1 MVSMTRG
8 TSPAAQAPSMN
19 RRTFLK
25 SAAAVTGAAAAAGTL
40 GSLAPNSAYAEENPD
55 KVFAGVCRGNCHC
68 GCPLDVFVRDG
79 HVVRTA
85 AHKMPDPRYTRI
97 CSKGLTNLFRTYSKE
112 RIQYPMKRVAGAARG
127 SDEWERISWDQA
139 IDEIS
144 AKIKQVQ
151 AESGKDSFCMIF
163 DASGNYGIASGT
175 NSPSYSYRFLNATGA
190 SGIIED
196 VDRGMIPLYSH
207 LMCHGMYYGSNVW
220 FEDWDKAKTLILWAA
235 NDFQSTIQISQ
246 FILNAQEAGTKVIC
260 IDPQFSLTAAK
271 CDMHIPLRPGSDG
284 LLIMAMMKTI
294 LDNGWEDLDYIL
306 NWTSATWLMHKDALT
321 FVHCSELG
329 IEAEGDPYVVFD
341 KATGE
346 FVPMGTAADPMHIS
360 DGTLEMNGVK
370 MRTSF
375 DIIIEDLN
383 QYTMDQ
389 YAEMTRLSKDLIYE
403 LTDIY
408 ANNGPAIIHTRF
420 GFNHYGNATYTYTAQ
435 AMLPAFCGYYN
446 KPYSGMSSF
455 INGGSVNMWAMIP
468 PNRETPAS
476 LINFQPQYGPVIPW
490 SKFADLIEK
499 KTWNGVPLTPRVLYA
514 YCSDFLSNFSDRN
527 RNKALLDKL
536 EMVVV
541 ADCFMNDTARYADYV
556 LPASFWFEQ
565 EDMYP
570 TAQQSHVYAA
580 LQEKAIEPLFESKPD
595 FEIFNLLFDALGL
608 GNCKVNTPREW
619 IEMALDT
626 DENRAIGVTP
636 AALYR
641 DKVVQNYYPAKGFY
655 PPYGPLTWVCEPQVL
670 YTVWNDGQAVDPVP
684 QQQLHWAEPHE
695 AWYTNDLHKKYP
707 FNAISQRSRYRTHTQ
722 WWDVEVLQ
730 ELDPEPCIKINPA
743 DAAEYGIEDGSYMRI
758 FNDRGSL
765 TAKAVYHRGVQPGTL
780 YTPRGWQQ
788 KQIVAGHHSEISSAY
803 IEPWVINQTFYD
815 VLVGIEKA

>member
-1 MVSMTRG
+1 MRMNEGGIVSNPATAPVSRRG
-8 TSPAAQAPSMN
+8 
-19 RRTFLK
+19 FLK
-25 SAAAVTGAAAAAGTL
+25 TTAVLAGAGAVGTL
-40 GSLAPNSAYAEENPD
+40 AGLSAESTGTALAASDEQ
-55 KVFAGVCRGNCHC
+55 VFVGCCRSNCHN
-68 GCPLDVFVRDG
+68 GCPIDVHVRDG
-79 HVVRTA
+79 RIVRTS
-85 AHKMPDPRYTRI
+85 AHPMPDPRYTRI

-112 RIQYPMKRVAGAARG
+112 RIQYPMKRVGARG
-127 SDEWERISWDQA
+127 ADEWERISWDQA
-139 IDEIS
+139 IADIA

-151 AESGKDSFCMIF
+151 AESGKDAFAMIF

-190 SGIIED
+190 TGVIED
-196 VDRGMIPLYSH
+196 VDRGMIPMYGH
-207 LMCHGMYYGSNVW
+207 LMSHGMYYANNVW
-220 FEDWDKAKTLILWAA
+220 FEDWDKASTLILWGA
-235 NDFQSTIQISQ
+235 NDFQSTIQISA
-246 FILNAQEAGTKVIC
+246 FILGAKEAGTKLIC
-260 IDPQFSLTAAK
+260 IDPEFSLTAAK

-284 LLIMAMMKTI
+284 LLIMGMMKTI
-294 LDNGWEDLDYIL
+294 LANGWENTQYIKDM
-306 NWTSATWLMHKDALT
+306 TSATWLMHKDSLT

-329 IEAEGDPYVVFD
+329 IEAEGDPYVQFD
-341 KATGE
+341 QATGE
-346 FVPMGTAADPMHIS
+346 FVPMGTATDPLHIS
-360 DGTLEMNGVK
+360 DGTLAANGVA

-375 DIIIEDLN
+375 DIIIENLN
-383 QYTMDQ
+383 TYTMAQ
-389 YAEMTRLSKDLIYE
+389 IAEMTNLSEDLITE

-408 ANNGPAIIHTRF
+408 ANNGPALIHTRF

-446 KPYSGMSSF
+446 MPYAGMTSF
-455 INGGSVNMWAMIP
+455 INGGSVNMGAMIP
-468 PNRETPAS
+468 PNRETPDT

-490 SKFADLIEK
+490 SKFKDLVEK
-499 KTWNGVPLTPRVLYA
+499 KTWNGVHLEPRVLYA

-527 RNKALLDKL
+527 RNKELLDEL

-570 TAQQSHVYAA
+570 AAQQSHPYCT
-580 LQEKAIEPLFESKPD
+580 LNEKAIEPLFESKPD
-595 FEIFNLLFDALGL
+595 FEIFNLLFDALRL
-608 GNCKVNTPREW
+608 SECQVHTPREW

-626 DENRAIGVTP
+626 DANRAINCTP
-636 AALYR
+636 EALYR
-641 DKVVQNYYPAKGFY
+641 DKVVRNYYPGGFGA
-655 PPYGPLTWVCEPQVL
+655 PYGPLTWVCETWALAPK
-670 YTVWNDGQAVDPVP
+670 WDDGQECDYAP

-695 AWYTNDLHKKYP
+695 AWYTNKLHEKYP

-722 WWDVEVLQ
+722 WWDVEVLH
-730 ELDPEPCIKINPA
+730 ELDPEPTIKINPS
-743 DAAEYGIEDGSYMRI
+743 DAAAYGIEDGSYMRV

-765 TAKAVYHRGVQPGTL
+765 TAKAVFHNGVQPGTL

-788 KQIVAGHHSEISSAY
+788 KQIKDGHHAELSSAY